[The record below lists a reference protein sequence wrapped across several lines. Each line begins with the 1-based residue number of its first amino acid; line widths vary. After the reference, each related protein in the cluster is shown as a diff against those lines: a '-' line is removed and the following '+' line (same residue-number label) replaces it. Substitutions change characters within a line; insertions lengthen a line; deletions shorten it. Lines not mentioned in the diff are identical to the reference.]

1 MSYLDKLP
9 PTQPDAAFSLVAA
22 YEADICEQKVD
33 LCPGFYRDENAKPW
47 ILPSVAQAKERIHA
61 NPSLNHEHLPLNGHP
76 GLIRGAQ
83 ELAIGTTRD
92 LKRVASIQ
100 TVSGTG
106 ANHIAALFLSTR
118 LKPKTV
124 WISDPSWINHTEI
137 WKLAGPGVQQ
147 RFYPYFDAKNSK
159 VDFEGMTETLRNDAQ
174 KGDVVILHA
183 CAHNPTGADL
193 TESQW
198 KIVADICREIGLFAV
213 FDMAYQGFAS
223 GNLEQDAFAI
233 THFYD
238 SLDMEF
244 AIAQSFSKNF
254 GLYGERIG
262 VLHVVALDA
271 KAAANTTLLLTQ
283 LSRAE
288 ITSCPSYGARIV
300 AEILGDA
307 ILFKQWLKDLVEMSQ
322 RMKSMRLSLY
332 QGLERRK
339 VRGSWKHLLS
349 DIGMF
354 SMTGLSRAQV
364 TELREEHHIYL
375 LPSGRLSV
383 TGLTSNN
390 VESVAAALH
399 DILGSE

>member
-9 PTQPDAAFSLVAA
+9 PTQPDPAFSLVAA
-22 YEADICEQKVD
+22 HEADTCEKKVD

-47 ILPSVAQAKERIHA
+47 ILPSVAQAKERIHE
-61 NPSLNHEHLPLNGHP
+61 NPSLNHEHLPLTGHL

-83 ELAIGTTRD
+83 ELAFGTTRD

-106 ANHIAALFLSTR
+106 ANHIAALFLSTK

-137 WKLAGPGVQQ
+137 WKLAGPNVQQ
-147 RFYPYFDAKNSK
+147 RFYPYFDAENSK
-159 VDFEGMTETLRNDAQ
+159 VDFEGMTETLRKDAR

-233 THFYD
+233 IHFYD
-238 SLDMEF
+238 RFDMEF

-262 VLHVVALDA
+262 VLHVVAMDA
-271 KAAANTTLLLTQ
+271 KAAANTTPLLTQ
-283 LSRAE
+283 ISRAE

-300 AEILGDA
+300 AEILGDP
-307 ILFKQWLKDLVEMSQ
+307 ILFKQWLKDLVEMSE
-322 RMKSMRLSLY
+322 RMKGMRLSLY

-349 DIGMF
+349 DV
-354 SMTGLSRAQV
+354 GLA
-364 TELREEHHIYL
+364 TLR
-375 LPSGRLSV
+375 V
-383 TGLTSNN
+383 
-390 VESVAAALH
+390 
-399 DILGSE
+399 

>member
-9 PTQPDAAFSLVAA
+9 PTQPDPAFSLVAA
-22 YEADICEQKVD
+22 YEADICEKKVD

-47 ILPSVAQAKERIHA
+47 ILPSVAQ
-61 NPSLNHEHLPLNGHP
+61 
-76 GLIRGAQ
+76 
-83 ELAIGTTRD
+83 
-92 LKRVASIQ
+92 RVTSIQ
-100 TVSGTG
+100 TVSSTG
-106 ANHIAALFLSTR
+106 ANHIAALFLSSR
-118 LKPKTV
+118 LKPKKV

-137 WKLAGPGVQQ
+137 WKLAGPDVQQ

-159 VDFEGMTETLRNDAQ
+159 VDFEGMTETLRKDAR

-233 THFYD
+233 NHFYD
-238 SLDMEF
+238 SFGMEF
-244 AIAQSFSKNF
+244 AITQSFSKNF

-271 KAAANTTLLLTQ
+271 KAATNTTPLLTQ
-283 LSRAE
+283 ISRAE

-300 AEILGDA
+300 AEILGDP
-307 ILFKQWLKDLVEMSQ
+307 ILFK
-322 RMKSMRLSLY
+322 
-332 QGLERRK
+332 
-339 VRGSWKHLLS
+339 
-349 DIGMF
+349 
-354 SMTGLSRAQV
+354 
-364 TELREEHHIYL
+364 
-375 LPSGRLSV
+375 
-383 TGLTSNN
+383 
-390 VESVAAALH
+390 
-399 DILGSE
+399 